1 MQILFED
8 NAVVVCI
15 KPHGIISQSS
25 PDGKDMVAALAAQ
38 LGCEIYPVHRLDKE
52 TGGVMVY
59 AKTAQAAAK
68 LSADVAAGRLHKTY
82 LAVVKGDFPNEQG
95 EMRDLLFRD
104 QKRNKSFVVTRQRKG
119 VKEAVLQY
127 KKLCS
132 HDGVS
137 VMKVTLI
144 TGRTH
149 QIRVQFASRGYPLI
163 GDRRYGGDTAPCL
176 GLWARTLSFPHPTT
190 SEMLTFSA
198 EPTDSAVFGT
208 TYIRKDEHI

>member
-1 MQILFED
+1 
-8 NAVVVCI
+8 
-15 KPHGIISQSS
+15 
-25 PDGKDMVAALAAQ
+25 MVAALAAQ

-68 LSADVAAGRLHKTY
+68 LSADVAAGRLQKTY

-104 QKRNKSFVVTRQRKG
+104 QQRNKSFVVQRQRKG
-119 VKEAVLQY
+119 VKEAILQY
-127 KKLCS
+127 ERLES
-132 HDGVS
+132 RDALS
-137 VMKVTLI
+137 LMKVTLV

-163 GDRRYGGDTAPCL
+163 GDRRYGGNTAPCL
-176 GLWARTLSFPHPTT
+176 ALWAHTLSFPHPITDT
-190 SEMLTFSA
+190 VLTFSA
-198 EPTDSAVFGT
+198 APTDSAVFANIYT
-208 TYIRKDEHI
+208 RKEVTV